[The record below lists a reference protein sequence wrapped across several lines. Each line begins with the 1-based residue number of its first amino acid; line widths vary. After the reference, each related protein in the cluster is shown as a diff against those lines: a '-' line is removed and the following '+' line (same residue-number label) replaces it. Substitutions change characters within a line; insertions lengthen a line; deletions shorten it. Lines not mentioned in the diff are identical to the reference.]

1 MIFQTV
7 DDYDPAAAAAVHWN
21 RTPHIREWEE
31 LMQSYQQRP
40 PEAPPGEGTWT
51 LMKKVFDM

>member
-1 MIFQTV
+1 MQTG

-21 RTPHIREWEE
+21 RTAHTREWEE

-51 LMKKVFDM
+51 LMKQVFDM